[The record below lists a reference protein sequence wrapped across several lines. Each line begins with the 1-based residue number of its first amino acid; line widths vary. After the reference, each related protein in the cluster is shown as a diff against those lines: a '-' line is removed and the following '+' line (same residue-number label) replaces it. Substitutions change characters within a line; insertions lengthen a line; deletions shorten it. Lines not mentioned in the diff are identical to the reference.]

1 MKYSNLN
8 KISGFCGVAL
18 PIFTILFILRSMNQ
32 VTGFSW
38 TENAI
43 SDLGRIGYGTSY
55 FNYGLIIIGILLLIF
70 SIGLN
75 LTLKD
80 QRVGPTVF
88 ALSAIYLVGVGF
100 YPLPTSEHIGLS
112 GLFFIAFTFGFL
124 VFGIKNY
131 KNQVDFLK
139 KMGVFALIVVAFAT
153 VAPISLIFVSG
164 IAIPESMVV
173 LPGFIWCFVFG
184 IYMILS
190 KF

>member
-1 MKYSNLN
+1 MRHSLLIKT
-8 KISGFCGVAL
+8 SGFCGVTL
-18 PIFTILFILRSMNQ
+18 PIFTFLFILRSMSR

-55 FNYGLIIIGILLLIF
+55 FNFGLIIIGILLLVF

-75 LTLKD
+75 LALKT

-88 ALSAIYLVGVGF
+88 ALSAIYLVGVGI
-100 YPLPTSEHIGLS
+100 YPLPTSEHIDLS

-139 KMGVFALIVVAFAT
+139 KMGGFALIVVAFAAI
-153 VAPISLIFVSG
+153 APISLIFVSG
-164 IAIPESMVV
+164 IAIPEAMM
-173 LPGFIWCFVFG
+173 LFPGFIWCFVFG